1 MKSLCL
7 IFNKKRNV
15 SRRIVGVIL
24 FMHTTLF
31 KIQYQFSLQKKI
43 IMEKGSLNENVEFN
57 DSKPAVSVL
66 LQTLYSKE
74 VRILL
79 KKDQYMKEHKAP
91 YPIVIEIF
99 DGVIE
104 FGVNDEKQILTR
116 GDIIALDASVIHD
129 LKGITDAIIRLTIHK
144 NDTVERVQS
153 I

>member
-1 MKSLCL
+1 
-7 IFNKKRNV
+7 
-15 SRRIVGVIL
+15 
-24 FMHTTLF
+24 
-31 KIQYQFSLQKKI
+31 
-43 IMEKGSLNENVEFN
+43 MEKGSLNENVEFS